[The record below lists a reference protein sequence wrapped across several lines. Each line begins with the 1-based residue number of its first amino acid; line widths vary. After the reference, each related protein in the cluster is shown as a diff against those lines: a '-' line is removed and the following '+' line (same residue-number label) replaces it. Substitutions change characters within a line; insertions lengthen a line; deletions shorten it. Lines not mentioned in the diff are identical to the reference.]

1 MLTTRR
7 HLLALPLFSLA
18 AILIAAILIGC
29 GVNPGGEAGGGRFTQ
44 PGKLKVLATYSI
56 LGDLVRNVAGD
67 SAEVLTLVGPDGDAH
82 TFDPAPQDGMT
93 VADCGVI
100 FENGAGFETWLD
112 DLYSSS
118 GAKAPRVVV
127 SAGLEL
133 REGQCT
139 HSKAEREK
147 LGHSHAHELD
157 PHLWH
162 DVKNAI
168 HMVGIIRD
176 KLCEIDPPHAEQ
188 YRANAAAYLKKLDA
202 LHTWVEGEVGKLPAD
217 RRKLVTNHDTFG
229 YFAERYGFTVPGAV
243 LSSVSTE
250 AADPSAAE
258 FAQLVEKVKGTKV
271 PAVFAENVH
280 NPKLM
285 ERLANEAG
293 VKLAPPLYTDALGRP
308 GTPGDTYEGMIRHNV
323 TTMTDAL
330 KP

>member
-1 MLTTRR
+1 MRLTRG
-7 HLLALPLFSLA
+7 LFLFAASLVVLA
-18 AILIAAILIGC
+18 GC
-29 GVNPGGEAGGGRFTQ
+29 GPPGTGGGRFTQ

-82 TFDPAPQDGMT
+82 TFDPSPQDGMT
-93 VADCGVI
+93 VADCGVV
-100 FENGAGFETWLD
+100 FENGAGFEAWLD
-112 DLYSSS
+112 KLYASS

-127 SAGLEL
+127 SAGIEL
-133 REGQCT
+133 REGQCN

-147 LGHSHAHELD
+147 PGHQHEDD

-162 DVKNAI
+162 DVRNAM
-168 HMVGIIRD
+168 HMVGVIRD
-176 KLCEIDPPHAEQ
+176 RLCEIDPPHADQ
-188 YRANAAAYLKKLDA
+188 YMANAAAYLKKLDA
-202 LHTWVEGEVGKLPAD
+202 LHAWVESEVGKLPAD

-250 AADPSAAE
+250 AADPSAAK
-258 FAQLVEKVKGTKV
+258 FAQLVEKVKAAKV

-285 ERLANEAG
+285 DRLAKEAG
-293 VKLAPPLYTDALGRP
+293 VNLAPPLYTDALGKP
-308 GTPGDTYEGMIRHNV
+308 GTPGDTYEGMVRHNV
-323 TTMTDAL
+323 TTIVTAL

>member
-1 MLTTRR
+1 MQVTRR
-7 HLLALPLFSLA
+7 LFLFAAGLFALV
-18 AILIAAILIGC
+18 GC
-29 GVNPGGEAGGGRFTQ
+29 GPAGNGGGRFTQ

-67 SAEVLTLVGPDGDAH
+67 SAEVLALVGPDGDAH
-82 TFDPAPQDGMT
+82 TFDPSPQDGMT

-127 SAGLEL
+127 SAGIEL
-133 REGQCT
+133 REGQCN

-147 LGHSHAHELD
+147 PGHEHEND

-162 DVKNAI
+162 DVKNAV
-168 HMVGIIRD
+168 HMVGVIRD
-176 KLCEIDPPHAEQ
+176 RLCEIDPPHADK
-188 YRANAAAYLKKLDA
+188 YKANAAAYLKKLDA
-202 LHTWVEGEVGKLPAD
+202 LHAWVEGEVAKLPAD

-258 FAQLVEKVKGTKV
+258 FAQLVEKVKATKV

-285 ERLANEAG
+285 DRLAKEAG
-293 VKLAPPLYTDALGRP
+293 VNLAPPLYTDALGKP

-323 TTMTDAL
+323 TTIVTAL